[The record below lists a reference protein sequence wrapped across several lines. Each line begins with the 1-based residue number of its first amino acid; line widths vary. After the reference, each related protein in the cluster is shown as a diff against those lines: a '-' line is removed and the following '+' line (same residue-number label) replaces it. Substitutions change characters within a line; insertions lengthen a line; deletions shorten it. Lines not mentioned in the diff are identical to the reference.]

1 MNYKDS
7 QGYSLI
13 ELMVALLLGLL
24 VSGAALQLYLTSQ
37 VSLGTQ
43 SAASQ
48 AQDKG
53 RFAMDQMLADLR
65 RAGET
70 PSNSQYITSQA
81 VGLPSEVATTM
92 NTSWPTSLTIPPDT
106 DPITGSNAFA
116 VTYYADPTVATPTDC
131 NGFPTTITA
140 GVSQITNIYF
150 VAKAS
155 SYTTANPIM
164 SLWCEGNGTVPT
176 GISPSQELLKGINVM
191 RVLYGADN
199 LVDGVLSPS
208 IWISDPNSLNT
219 VGPPAVQIPVVGARV
234 AILVQSDNSMVNLPT
249 QATSIQVL
257 NCVVPTNC
265 ATTVNLADGFLRRLF
280 VGSTLL
286 RNNLNPGNTS
296 W

>member
-1 MNYKDS
+1 MNHFSVK
-7 QGYSLI
+7 GYSLI

-53 RFAMDQMLADLR
+53 RFAMDQILADLR
-65 RAGET
+65 RAGES
-70 PSNSQYITSQA
+70 PSDNAPISSQA
-81 VGLPSEVATTM
+81 VGLPSEVVIA
-92 NTSWPTSLTIPPDT
+92 NTSWPASLTVPPDT
-106 DPITGSNAFA
+106 DPVTGSNAFA
-116 VTYYADPTVATPTDC
+116 VTYYSDPTLATPTDC

-140 GVSQITNIYF
+140 GVSQVTNIYF

-155 SYTTANPIM
+155 SYTTAHPIM

-191 RVLYGADN
+191 RVLYGVDN
-199 LVDGVLSPS
+199 VVDGVLSPS
-208 IWISDPNSLNT
+208 RWISDPNSLNL
-219 VGPPAVQIPVVGARV
+219 VGPPVVQIPVVGARV
-234 AILVQSDNSMVNLPT
+234 AILVQSDNTMVNLPT

-257 NCVVPTNC
+257 NCVVPSTC
-265 ATTVNLADGFLRRLF
+265 ATSVNLSDGYLRRLF

-286 RNNLNPGNTS
+286 RNSLNPGNTT